1 MYNITSGRAIS
12 AFPVSVAT
20 SLALESIFIGKLA
33 PIDPNR
39 TIPQKVNIQDYDEF
53 WINLSTLFRNIIGA
67 LSSADSKRVSA
78 REVADVLR
86 DEVEFIQSL
95 VAQETQNN
103 TKTVFYVCTRTD
115 LQRKYR
121 NAFIRGVNTEIQKAY
136 KALHDASIQGFL
148 TSQGKQDHLRI
159 FNNTL
164 KPLRD
169 VRALILTHSAFD
181 LLSATNFKLM
191 HLIESHTG
199 ILKKPAQWNTKYYQ
213 GKELS
218 FMPFSKY
225 LLPILG
231 DSEVFSPY
239 PSKDK
244 NAIIDLA
251 KKCNWTPLTTKDKI
265 LFDLDKL
272 PHKFLADIIKDFP

>member
-1 MYNITSGRAIS
+1 MYSITSGRAIS

-20 SLALESIFIGKLA
+20 SLALESIFIGKLS

-53 WINLSTLFRNIIGA
+53 WINLSTVFRNIIGA

-78 REVADVLR
+78 GELAGVIR

-95 VAQETQNN
+95 VAQETHNN
-103 TKTVFYVCTRTD
+103 TKTVFYVCERRD
-115 LQRKYR
+115 LPRKYR
-121 NAFIRGVNTEIQKAY
+121 NAFLRGVNTEIQKTY

-148 TSQGKQDHLRI
+148 TAQGKQDHLRI

-164 KPLRD
+164 RPLRA
-169 VRALILTHSAFD
+169 VKALILTHSAYD
-181 LLSATNFKLM
+181 LLSANNFTSM

-199 ILKKPAQWNTKYYQ
+199 LLKKPAQWNTKYYN

-225 LLPILG
+225 LLPVLG
-231 DSEVFSPY
+231 DSETFHPF

-244 NAIIDLA
+244 NAIIELA
-251 KKCNWTPLTTKDKI
+251 KKCNWTSLTTKDKI
-265 LFDLDKL
+265 FFDLDKL
-272 PHKFLADIIKDFP
+272 PHAFLKDVIKDFP